1 MNTPQ
6 TQLNPTNNTTVTRAI
21 PPDQISPKSV
31 LLRIFGLK
39 DVFRRYWKLVLAFT
53 LIGGIIGKIID
64 ISEKRQPVYTA
75 SIEFNLG
82 GGEGAAGNMG
92 GLGALASA
100 FGMGGAAP
108 DANIFTGDNFM
119 IYARSRPVVEKTL
132 MKTVN
137 INGKDTLLVNYYIRH
152 SGIRDNEW
160 EDSDSLRMFYFA
172 GPKKNT
178 DFTKQEHIAMSQIY
192 AKIKN
197 GDINI
202 DQPER
207 KSSFMELK
215 VGMEDED
222 LAKTFVENHLKTIE
236 EDYKQKQTKKS
247 REMVELLHDRT
258 DSLRRLLTGN
268 DSRLARYMDQNQQ
281 LVIAEGKL
289 TEAKLTRNS
298 TFLTQQYYAAVQ
310 SEENMRLSLIRE
322 SPLFT
327 IIEPVQLP
335 LYKEVITSIAM
346 QAGIVLGLI
355 VSLLIVFLRETY
367 LSVMREE

>member
-1 MNTPQ
+1 MNTPEN
-6 TQLNPTNNTTVTRAI
+6 QLKTSNNAVVARPI

-53 LIGGIIGKIID
+53 VIGGAIGKFID
-64 ISEKRQPVYTA
+64 IAEKRQPVYTA
-75 SIEFNLG
+75 SIKFNLG

-92 GLGALASA
+92 GLGAFASA
-100 FGMGGAAP
+100 FGLGGAAP

-119 IYARSRPVVEKTL
+119 IYAKSRPVVEKTL

-137 INGKDTLLVNYYIRH
+137 INGKDTLLANYYIRH

-160 EDSDSLRMFYFA
+160 EDSDTLRMFYFN
-172 GPKKNT
+172 GPKKT
-178 DFTKQEHIAMSQIY
+178 VDFTKQEHIAMSQIY

-197 GDINI
+197 GEINI

-215 VGMEDED
+215 VGMEDEG
-222 LAKTFVENHLKTIE
+222 LAKTFVETHLNTLK
-236 EDYKQKQTKKS
+236 EDYKEKQTKKS
-247 REMVELLHDRT
+247 SEMVTLLHSRT
-258 DSLRRLLTGN
+258 DSLYRVLTGN
-268 DSRLARYMDQNQQ
+268 ENRLAEYMDQNQQ
-281 LVIAEGKL
+281 LVIAQGRL
-289 TEAKLTRNS
+289 TEAKLGRNT
-298 TFLTQQYYAAVQ
+298 TFLTQQYYQALQ
-310 SEENMRLSLIRE
+310 SEENMRLSLVRE

-346 QAGIVLGLI
+346 QAGIILGLI
-355 VSLLIVFLRETY
+355 LSLLIVFLRETY

>member
-1 MNTPQ
+1 
-6 TQLNPTNNTTVTRAI
+6 
-21 PPDQISPKSV
+21 
-31 LLRIFGLK
+31 
-39 DVFRRYWKLVLAFT
+39 
-53 LIGGIIGKIID
+53 
-64 ISEKRQPVYTA
+64 
-75 SIEFNLG
+75 
-82 GGEGAAGNMG
+82 
-92 GLGALASA
+92 
-100 FGMGGAAP
+100 
-108 DANIFTGDNFM
+108 
-119 IYARSRPVVEKTL
+119 
-132 MKTVN
+132 
-137 INGKDTLLVNYYIRH
+137 
-152 SGIRDNEW
+152 
-160 EDSDSLRMFYFA
+160 
-172 GPKKNT
+172 
-178 DFTKQEHIAMSQIY
+178 MSQIY

-197 GDINI
+197 GELNV

-222 LAKTFVENHLKTIE
+222 LAKTFVETHLKTIE

-247 REMVELLHDRT
+247 REMLELLKFRR
-258 DSLRRLLTGN
+258 DSLYYLVTGN

-289 TEAKLTRNS
+289 TEANLTRKS

-310 SEENMRLSLIRE
+310 SEENMRMSLIRE

-327 IIEPVQLP
+327 NIERVQLP

-355 VSLLIVFLRETY
+355 LSLLIVFLRETY

>member
-6 TQLNPTNNTTVTRAI
+6 TQPNGTNNTTVTRAI

-39 DVFRRYWKLVLAFT
+39 DIFRRYWKLVLVFT
-53 LIGGIIGKIID
+53 LIGGAIGKFID

-75 SIEFNLG
+75 SIKFNLG
-82 GGEGAAGNMG
+82 GGEGGAGNMG
-92 GLGALASA
+92 GFGALASA

-132 MKTVN
+132 MKMVK
-137 INGKDTLLVNYYIRH
+137 INGKDTLLANYYIRH
-152 SGIRDNEW
+152 SGIRDDEW
-160 EDSDSLRMFYFA
+160 EDSDSLRMFAFS
-172 GPKKNT
+172 GPKKT
-178 DFTKQEHIAMSQIY
+178 VDYVKQEHIAMSQIY

-197 GDINI
+197 GELNV

-222 LAKTFVENHLKTIE
+222 LAKTFVETHLKTIE

-247 REMVELLHDRT
+247 REMLELLKFRR
-258 DSLRRLLTGN
+258 DSLYYLVTGN

-289 TEAKLTRNS
+289 TEANLTRKS

-310 SEENMRLSLIRE
+310 SEENMRMSLIRE

-355 VSLLIVFLRETY
+355 LSLLIVFLRETY